1 MEEDRMHKQIVEK
14 IKAYNTIIIHRHVRP
29 DPDAY
34 GSQVGLREIIKAS
47 YPEKQVWVVGDEDP
61 SLTFLAKMD
70 TIEDLE
76 FEGALVIVCDAA
88 NQPRISDQ
96 RYKLA
101 KEIIK
106 IDHHP
111 VVDEYGDMQWVVPT
125 ASSTSEMIY
134 ELFISDP
141 DLQLSTRGAMLLYAG
156 IVGDTGRFLFPSTS
170 EKTFRYA
177 GELVEC
183 AFDRTYLYENLYA
196 SRQDVARL
204 HGYILQHFTVHET
217 GVSSIRI
224 TKDILA
230 SYRVTSLETSQLVG
244 TMANMEGV
252 KAWVFFVEEEEQ
264 IRVRI
269 RSKGPVINGLAGK
282 YNGGGHAFASGAT
295 VYSWTEAAKLERD
308 LQDICRAFDWA

>member
-1 MEEDRMHKQIVEK
+1 MHDK
-14 IKAYNTIIIHRHVRP
+14 ILERIKVYETIIIQRHVRP

-34 GSQVGLREIIKAS
+34 GSQVGLSEIIKAS
-47 YPEKQVWVVGDEDP
+47 FPDKQVWVVGDADP
-61 SLTFLAKMD
+61 LLTFLAEMD
-70 TIEDLE
+70 TIADSV
-76 FEGALVIVCDAA
+76 FEQALVIICDAA

-111 VVDEYGDMQWVVPT
+111 EVDRYGDIQWVVPT

-134 ELFISDP
+134 ELYAAHP
-141 DLQLSTRGAMLLYAG
+141 ELQLTTRGAMLLYAG

-170 EKTFRYA
+170 EKTFHFA
-177 GELVEC
+177 GELIKYS
-183 AFDRTYLYENLYA
+183 FDRTVLYEKLYA
-196 SRQDVARL
+196 SRLDVARL
-204 HGYILQHFTVHET
+204 QGYILQQLKLDET
-217 GVSSIRI
+217 GVCAIRI

-230 SYRVTSLETSQLVG
+230 SYGVTSLETSQLVG
-244 TMANMEGV
+244 TIASIEGV
-252 KAWVFFVEEEEQ
+252 KAWLFFVEEEEQ

-295 VYSWTEAAKLERD
+295 VYSWDEATKLEQE
-308 LQDICRAFDWA
+308 LQDICREFELN